1 MFPGS
6 NVYDHWFGYDVGL
19 NARLPH
25 GIIFQGGLSTG
36 HQTTD
41 FCDVQDPAKAG
52 NNALVEMLAVGVP
65 ASATRCIVPHGA
77 ELAAADEVPRVV
89 HDPEDRRADRGF
101 VPEHPRRRV
110 RGDLRGAEH

>member
-6 NVYDHWFGYDVGL
+6 NVYDHWFGYDIGL
-19 NARLPH
+19 NARLPQ

-52 NNALVEMLAVGVP
+52 NNALVEMLTVAGVGQ
-65 ASATRCIVPHGA
+65 SRS
-77 ELAAADEVPRVV
+77 
-89 HDPEDRRADRGF
+89 RRATWSRTG
-101 VPEHPRRRV
+101 
-110 RGDLRGAEH
+110 